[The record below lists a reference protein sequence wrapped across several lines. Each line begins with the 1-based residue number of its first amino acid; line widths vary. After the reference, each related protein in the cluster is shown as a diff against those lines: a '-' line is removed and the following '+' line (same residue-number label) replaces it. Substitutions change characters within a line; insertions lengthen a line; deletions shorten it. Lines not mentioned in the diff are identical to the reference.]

1 MSSNFQIDFSSI
13 GMKKNHLYE
22 ILASTFSIHENVII
36 PNTACMGIRLADN
49 NIIKFWPY
57 TNTTTYKN
65 IVSNKILII
74 NFVDDI
80 YLYALTSLKDKNKSN
95 EIRKLSEQFYNYNTL
110 ATNAKGEYK
119 EILNR
124 FTLSDTVKLPYLK
137 QAWAIITCVTTN
149 KNKSLKRDDYGKS
162 ELMEINLEVISYEK
176 FRESFKL
183 YNRAENLALETIV
196 LASKLRIA
204 ADKKDKALIRGVTS
218 KIEDYSE
225 EIRRFGKNENAI
237 KAIEHVKNY
246 IKRLGL

>member
-1 MSSNFQIDFSSI
+1 
-13 GMKKNHLYE
+13 
-22 ILASTFSIHENVII
+22 
-36 PNTACMGIRLADN
+36 
-49 NIIKFWPY
+49 
-57 TNTTTYKN
+57 
-65 IVSNKILII
+65 
-74 NFVDDI
+74 
-80 YLYALTSLKDKNKSN
+80 LKDKNKSN